1 MVFKDVIFF
10 TYIYTYILFLIMRV
24 LQNAIE
30 DQNYLEEVVKP
41 VGLWEKQTPDD
52 PKDSKA

>member
-1 MVFKDVIFF
+1 
-10 TYIYTYILFLIMRV
+10 MRV

-41 VGLWEKQTPDD
+41 KSIMVGLWEKQTPAD